1 MNDRHPSE
9 AQPPTGSASDASYA
23 HYPAYDSYGQQ
34 SPAGTAQYG
43 DGDPLFGSLPG
54 SYETGMYDTG
64 TYDTGMYDTGAY
76 GAGAYGMSAY
86 GTGTFHTGAYDG
98 GAVPADGGQAG
109 DVYGTGA
116 YPTMQWDTGGYDT
129 GAYAVADPQS
139 AAGSYDP
146 YAHTGYEQPPQ
157 DTTGYSSSSAY
168 DTAGYETAGYETG
181 GYGTTAYEA
190 TSYGYGGFDT
200 GSFSTG
206 GVATG
211 GCDTG
216 GYATGSYDSGS
227 YATGAYE
234 TAETFES
241 TGGFDALGRQATA
254 LQETALQETA
264 SYEATAIWSTTD
276 QGLIAGIPAQ
286 AGPPA
291 AETAHWDGTA
301 WDETAPFDAAPFET
315 AHAGSDRHGSG
326 PYESD
331 GYDGYD
337 TARHGADGNSPAGD
351 AEKHGDLSDAAAVAD
366 AMTQA
371 MPIPVPAD
379 APVGRRAVQPEAG
392 QGGRGRGRRRPAKR
406 SALLT
411 VAVPSVAALG
421 VCAVAAASVAHF
433 GGDDKAEAT
442 AQAAPDAGAVKPAA
456 ANSKLDT
463 QLAGL
468 SASADDFRDRAS
480 RTQERIDLKERQ
492 ALDRKRKAE
501 EAARKEAMRPKFVLP
516 VTQHGLSATFGQA
529 GVNWM
534 SVHTGIDFPVSYG
547 TPVMSATDGTIR
559 TQWNSAYGNMA
570 IVTAPDGTEIWYCHL
585 SSTKI
590 RSGQVKAGDR
600 IAYSGNSGNS
610 TGPHLHFEVRPGG
623 GAAVDPQPWLRS
635 HGLNPN

>member
-9 AQPPTGSASDASYA
+9 AQPLTGSPSDASYA
-23 HYPAYDSYGQQ
+23 HYPAYDSYGHQ
-34 SPAGTAQYG
+34 SPAGTAEYG

-54 SYETGMYDTG
+54 SYETGTYDTG

-76 GAGAYGMSAY
+76 GAGANGMSAY
-86 GTGTFHTGAYDG
+86 GTGTFHAGGYGG
-98 GAVPADGGQAG
+98 GAGAADGGQAAY
-109 DVYGTGA
+109 DTGA
-116 YPTMQWDTGGYDT
+116 YPTMQWDTGAYDT
-129 GAYAVADPQS
+129 GAYPAADPQV
-139 AAGSYDP
+139 AAGGYDP
-146 YAHTGYEQPPQ
+146 YAHTPHEQPAQHTTGCSPSAYETAGYE
-157 DTTGYSSSSAY
+157 TAGCETG
-168 DTAGYETAGYETG
+168 GYETAGYETAAYGTG
-181 GYGTTAYEA
+181 GYQATAYEA

-200 GSFSTG
+200 GSF
-206 GVATG
+206 ATG
-211 GCDTG
+211 GYDTG
-216 GYATGSYDSGS
+216 GYDTGSW
-227 YATGAYE
+227 ATGAYR

-241 TGGFDALGRQATA
+241 TGGFDALGRQATTV
-254 LQETALQETA
+254 QETADH
-264 SYEATAIWSTTD
+264 EATAVWSTID

-291 AETAHWDGTA
+291 AEAGHWDNATWDGTA
-301 WDETAPFDAAPFET
+301 PAD
-315 AHAGSDRHGSG
+315 HAGSDRHGG
-326 PYESD
+326 GAYESGAYGSD
-331 GYDGYD
+331 AYD
-337 TARHGADGNSPAGD
+337 TGRHHTDGTSGAD
-351 AEKHGDLSDAAAVAD
+351 DAASVAD

-371 MPIPVPAD
+371 MPITPAPD
-379 APVGRRAVQPEAG
+379 APAGRRAAG
-392 QGGRGRGRRRPAKR
+392 PDAGKAGRGRGRRRPVKR

-411 VAVPSVAALG
+411 IAVPSVATLG
-421 VCAVAAASVAHF
+421 ICAVAAASVAHF
-433 GGDDKAEAT
+433 GEDDKTEAT
-442 AQAAPDAGAVKPAA
+442 AQSAPDATAVKPSA

-492 ALDRKRKAE
+492 SLDRKRKAE
-501 EAARKEAMRPKFVLP
+501 DAARKEAARPKFVLP

-570 IVTAPDGTEIWYCHL
+570 IVTAPDGTETWYCHL

-590 RSGQVKAGDR
+590 RSGEVKAGER

-623 GAAVDPQPWLRS
+623 GAAVDPQPWLRD